1 MIALTLDEMLAI
13 AGGTNTLPT
22 VTINGSS
29 NKPGDGG
36 VLFDPPRKDR
46 LTPEPEEPFP
56 APL

>member
-1 MIALTLDEMLAI
+1 MIALTLDELLAV

-22 VTINGSS
+22 VTVDGSS

-36 VLFDPPRKDR
+36 ALFDPPRKDR
-46 LTPEPEEPFP
+46 LTPEPDETFP